1 MDYEQLMANRL
12 KSALHKQEMRGNL
25 LTKSTSIYC
34 LILII
39 LNHFME
45 WMYRKVKDFKICLGT
60 FDLDKKLSM
69 PFIQWLNAHLF

>member
-39 LNHFME
+39 LDLFNLWNE
-45 WMYRKVKDFKICLGT
+45 CIEKEKILK
-60 FDLDKKLSM
+60 F
-69 PFIQWLNAHLF
+69 A